1 MNSIMHVARMSV
13 SYNHVRVN
21 EFAFVVIFGIGNI
34 STMKPTTEIENK
46 KLPVMLPVVYVYES
60 ATHLICNTI

>member
-1 MNSIMHVARMSV
+1 MHGAHMSV

-21 EFAFVVIFGIGNI
+21 EFAFVVIFGIENI
-34 STMKPTTEIENK
+34 STMRPATEIEK
-46 KLPVMLPVVYVYES
+46 KKTARNAATVYVYES